1 MKREATNGSAM
12 IKRLWSALLESPRVA
27 SARRRYASPIDFV
40 RARLSPRGYLGLQLT
55 LGTLV
60 LLGASWL
67 FGGITED
74 VLHDDPLAI
83 VDRLVADWFEARSV
97 PALTRAMLSISQVHN
112 TVPLTAIAVALAV
125 FLAWKRQW
133 TWLVGLTIVVP
144 GGMLL
149 NVATK
154 EIIARPRPH
163 LGDLAI
169 ALTSYSFPSGHA
181 AAATLLYGFA
191 AVYFFAH
198 IRAWRWRVMIALVAF
213 FLIVMVGFSRV
224 YLRLHY
230 LSDVLAGMAES
241 VAWLALC
248 LTAMNTFSQRAQ
260 ASKSGVLGHE
270 E

>member
-1 MKREATNGSAM
+1 MTKR
-12 IKRLWSALLESPRVA
+12 RWSALLESPHVA
-27 SARRRYASPIDFV
+27 RARRSFASQIDFV

-112 TVPLTAIAVALAV
+112 TVPITAIAVALAV

-133 TWLVGLTIVVP
+133 MWLVGLTIVVP

-163 LGDLAI
+163 LQDLAI
-169 ALTSYSFPSGHA
+169 ALTSYGFPSGHA

-213 FLIVMVGFSRV
+213 FLIVMVGLSRV

-248 LTAMNTFSQRAQ
+248 LTAMNTFRQRAQ
-260 ASKSGVLGHE
+260 APKTGVLRP
-270 E
+270 

>member
-1 MKREATNGSAM
+1 MKREATNSSAM
-12 IKRLWSALLESPRVA
+12 IKRLWSALLESHHAA
-27 SARRRYASPIDFV
+27 SARRHFASQIDFV

-74 VLHDDPLAI
+74 VLHNDPLAF
-83 VDRLVADWFEARSV
+83 VDRLVADWFEAHSA

-112 TVPLTAIAVALAV
+112 TIPITAVIVALAL
-125 FLAWKRQW
+125 FLGWKRQW
-133 TWLVGLTIVVP
+133 TWLVGLTIVMP
-144 GGMLL
+144 GGLLL

-163 LGDLAI
+163 LRDLAI
-169 ALTSYSFPSGHA
+169 TLTSYSFPSGHA
-181 AAATLLYGFA
+181 AAATLLYGFV
-191 AVYFFAH
+191 AVYLIAH
-198 IRAWRWRVMIALVAF
+198 VRAWRWRVMIALVAF

-248 LTAMNTFSQRAQ
+248 LTAMNTFSRRVQV
-260 ASKSGVLGHE
+260 SKSGVLRP
-270 E
+270 

>member
-12 IKRLWSALLESPRVA
+12 IKRLWRALLESPHVA
-27 SARRRYASPIDFV
+27 GARRRIASPIDFV

-74 VLHDDPLAI
+74 VIHEDPLTV
-83 VDRLVADWFEARSV
+83 VDRVIAGWFEMYSV
-97 PALTRAMLSISQVHN
+97 PELKRVMLSISQVHN
-112 TVPLTAIAVALAV
+112 TIPITAIGVAMAV

-133 TWLVGLTIVVP
+133 TWLVGLTTVVP

-163 LGDLAI
+163 LRDLAI

-181 AAATLLYGFA
+181 AAATLLYGFV
-191 AVYFFAH
+191 AVYLIAH

-230 LSDVLAGMAES
+230 LSDVLAGIAES

-248 LTAMNTFSQRAQ
+248 LTAMDTFRQRAR
-260 ASKSGVLGHE
+260 ASKSGVL
-270 E
+270 

>member
-12 IKRLWSALLESPRVA
+12 IKRLWSALLESPHVA
-27 SARRRYASPIDFV
+27 GARRRFASQIDFV

-55 LGTLV
+55 VGTLV

-74 VLHDDPLAI
+74 VLRDDPLAV
-83 VDRLVADWFEARSV
+83 VDRLVADWFEAHSV

-112 TVPLTAIAVALAV
+112 TVPITGVIVALAL
-125 FLAWKRQW
+125 FLGWKRRW

-163 LGDLAI
+163 LRDLAI
-169 ALTSYSFPSGHA
+169 ALSSYSFPSGHA
-181 AAATLLYGFA
+181 AAATLLYGFVT
-191 AVYFFAH
+191 VYLIAH
-198 IRAWRWRVMIALVAF
+198 IRAWRWRVMITLVGF
-213 FLIVMVGFSRV
+213 SLIVMVGFSRV

-248 LTAMNTFSQRAQ
+248 LTAMDTFRRRGR
-260 ASKSGVLGHE
+260 ASKFGLFRP
-270 E
+270 

>member
-1 MKREATNGSAM
+1 MKRDATNGSPM
-12 IKRLWSALLESPRVA
+12 IKRRRSALLESSHVA
-27 SARRRYASPIDFV
+27 SARRRFAAQIDFV

-74 VLHDDPLAI
+74 VLSDDPLAV
-83 VDRLVADWFEARSV
+83 VDRLVADWFEAHSV

-112 TVPLTAIAVALAV
+112 TIPVTVVVVALAV

-133 TWLVGLTIVVP
+133 TWLVGLIIGVP

-149 NVATK
+149 NVITK

-163 LGDLAI
+163 LQDLAL
-169 ALTSYSFPSGHA
+169 ALTSYGFPSGHA
-181 AAATLLYGFA
+181 AAATLLYGFV
-191 AVYFFAH
+191 AVYLIVH
-198 IRAWRWRVMIALVAF
+198 IQAWRRRVMIALVAF

-248 LTAMNTFSQRAQ
+248 LTAMNTFKQRAQ
-260 ASKSGVLGHE
+260 ASQARV
-270 E
+270 